1 MVEKITDVLT
11 SEASDN
17 DIGIAMEGLI
27 ISSDQ
32 EGNNKARA
40 VKTKKSLSQTNLLE
54 LYLLLFLLLITL
66 GTSNVNALILMQYI
80 GTFQKL
86 WPLM

>member
-1 MVEKITDVLT
+1 MEKITDVLT

-40 VKTKKSLSQTNLLE
+40 VKTKKSLSQMNLLE

>member
-1 MVEKITDVLT
+1 MEQITDVLT

-17 DIGIAMEGLI
+17 DISIAMEGLI

-32 EGNNKARA
+32 EDNNKARA

-54 LYLLLFLLLITL
+54 LYLLLFLLLTIL

>member
-1 MVEKITDVLT
+1 MEKITDVLT

>member
-1 MVEKITDVLT
+1 MEKITDALT